1 MAVKQRITQEKSPQ
15 AVLGRPEWDYL
26 ALAFGIS
33 WVGALCLALPWLV
46 RGHTVPKFTGLM
58 MFPVMLLGPSLA
70 GIFMTWRTGGKLGL
84 AALFRSMRLHALCS
98 CVGDRPV
105 APAGGGVDRS
115 GSAAQRSRS
124 SVCSSLFRRWV
135 RIRSRR
141 GFVEEIGWTG
151 FAFPSLAKHRT
162 AFRAAVQLG
171 VIWAL
176 WHAPVIDYLGTATPH
191 GRWWLAY
198 FLAFAGVLTAVRV
211 LIAYLYVNTR
221 SLLLVQMMHA
231 ASTGAL
237 VVLSPPGVSAGQE
250 AFWYACYAAVLWL
263 AVIGVRR
270 VTGPSLTLQRGA
282 LDTSAQA
289 KDTSASRVANS
300 GGSR

>member
-1 MAVKQRITQEKSPQ
+1 MWGTALLLPPVV
-15 AVLGRPEWDYL
+15 VLIVLE
-26 ALAFGIS
+26 ALRSVAGARFAPHFFAAGFGF
-33 WVGALCLALPWLV
+33 GLV
-46 RGHTVPKFTGLM
+46 
-58 MFPVMLLGPSLA
+58 A
-70 GIFMTWRTGGKLGL
+70 
-84 AALFRSMRLHALCS
+84 
-98 CVGDRPV
+98 
-105 APAGGGVDRS
+105 
-115 GSAAQRSRS
+115 
-124 SVCSSLFRRWV
+124 
-135 RIRSRR
+135 